1 MSTIYLN
8 YFKNLKYFRYI
19 YSSYSSIRNLIEK
32 TEKIPILSNIFKSLL
47 CNRLHC
53 VGQRNIITLK

>member
-19 YSSYSSIRNLIEK
+19 YSPYSSIRNKIEK
-32 TEKIPILSNIFKSLL
+32 QEIFLLKI
-47 CNRLHC
+47 
-53 VGQRNIITLK
+53 

>member
-19 YSSYSSIRNLIEK
+19 YSSYFSIRSLIAK

-47 CNRLHC
+47 CNRLH
-53 VGQRNIITLK
+53 L

>member
-19 YSSYSSIRNLIEK
+19 YSSYSSIRNK
-32 TEKIPILSNIFKSLL
+32 TEKNSYFD
-47 CNRLHC
+47 
-53 VGQRNIITLK
+53 

>member
-47 CNRLHC
+47 CNR
-53 VGQRNIITLK
+53 